1 MRDKKESKKLYYVDS
16 VKPINHGEKFIVRLL
31 DQTPYSYMA
40 KKVYAE
46 ILPGLVDKRLFLYNR
61 EKKKDKFRVITEGR
75 QNGFHDG
82 VFIRLNEKSQ
92 KYKQKKLL
100 QLQLEYENIE
110 VYPDEEVDKQPE
122 LQRQKYKK
130 KEQFWDFNFGLSRT
144 IKEIPPKLYCFNVG
158 QGDMSLF
165 ISSRG
170 HAFIIDTH
178 ITDSRKQDI
187 LAELKRIL
195 GGRPIEALIL
205 THRHYDHYL
214 GAYMLLNDKE
224 FKIKH
229 LIVNQSFLTDPKP
242 NQVDKLLNI
251 AEKKGCR
258 IISATGQKT
267 INDGSTKLYFSF
279 HSGNTDENDN
289 SILLQIYCDDKL
301 YYLTGDMGYE
311 TLEEEDL
318 KDFHEQ
324 VVLKVSHHGSDTG
337 TSCSF
342 LYRLHRNV
350 TNLLYKMNNQC
361 IPDYCPI
368 VTNNK
373 AVNCQAFISVRKNN
387 RYGHP
392 DKKCLNQLK
401 YVGFNTILS
410 HSKKEVH
417 CF

>member
-31 DQTPYSYMA
+31 DQTPYSYVA
-40 KKVYAE
+40 KKVYAK
-46 ILPGLVDKRLFLYNR
+46 ILPELVDQRLFLYNR
-61 EKKKDKFRVITEGR
+61 EKKKEKSRIITDGK
-75 QNGFHDG
+75 QNGFRDG
-82 VFIRLNEKSQ
+82 AFVRLDEKSQ
-92 KYKQKKLL
+92 KCKQKKLL
-100 QLQLEYENIE
+100 LLQLEDKNIE
-110 VYPDEEVDKQPE
+110 VYPDEEAGKQTE
-122 LQRQKYKK
+122 LQKQKYKK
-130 KEQFWDFNFGLSRT
+130 KEPVGDFDLNLTETTGET
-144 IKEIPPKLYCFNVG
+144 APKLYCFNVG

-170 HAFIIDTH
+170 HAFIIDTY
-178 ITDSRKQDI
+178 ITNSRKQNI
-187 LAELKRIL
+187 LTELKRIL

-224 FKIKH
+224 FNIKH

-242 NQVDKLLNI
+242 NQVDKLLNT

-311 TLEEEDL
+311 ILEAENL
-318 KDFHEQ
+318 KAPHKQ

-342 LYRLHRNV
+342 LYRLHRKEINI
-350 TNLLYKMNNQC
+350 LYQMNNQC

-373 AVNCQAFISVRKNN
+373 AVNCQAFISVGKNN

-392 DKKCLNQLK
+392 NQKCWNQLK
-401 YVGFNTILS
+401 YAGFNTILS
-410 HSKKEVH
+410 HSKKEAH

>member
-122 LQRQKYKK
+122 LQKQKYKK
-130 KEQFWDFNFGLSRT
+130 KEQFWDFNFGLTGT

-214 GAYMLLNDKE
+214 GAY
-224 FKIKH
+224 
-229 LIVNQSFLTDPKP
+229 
-242 NQVDKLLNI
+242 
-251 AEKKGCR
+251 
-258 IISATGQKT
+258 
-267 INDGSTKLYFSF
+267 
-279 HSGNTDENDN
+279 
-289 SILLQIYCDDKL
+289 KL

-350 TNLLYKMNNQC
+350 INLLYRINNQC

-368 VTNNK
+368 ATKNK
-373 AVNCQAFISVRKNN
+373 AVNCQAFISVGKNN

-401 YVGFNTILS
+401 YAGFNTILS

>member
-122 LQRQKYKK
+122 LQKQKYKK
-130 KEQFWDFNFGLSRT
+130 KEQFWDFNFGLTGT

-195 GGRPIEALIL
+195 GGRRL
-205 THRHYDHYL
+205 
-214 GAYMLLNDKE
+214 
-224 FKIKH
+224 KH
-229 LIVNQSFLTDPKP
+229 
-242 NQVDKLLNI
+242 
-251 AEKKGCR
+251 
-258 IISATGQKT
+258 
-267 INDGSTKLYFSF
+267 
-279 HSGNTDENDN
+279 
-289 SILLQIYCDDKL
+289 
-301 YYLTGDMGYE
+301 
-311 TLEEEDL
+311 
-318 KDFHEQ
+318 
-324 VVLKVSHHGSDTG
+324 
-337 TSCSF
+337 
-342 LYRLHRNV
+342 
-350 TNLLYKMNNQC
+350 
-361 IPDYCPI
+361 
-368 VTNNK
+368 
-373 AVNCQAFISVRKNN
+373 
-387 RYGHP
+387 
-392 DKKCLNQLK
+392 
-401 YVGFNTILS
+401 
-410 HSKKEVH
+410 
-417 CF
+417 

>member
-122 LQRQKYKK
+122 LQKQKYKK
-130 KEQFWDFNFGLSRT
+130 KEQFWDFNFGLTGT

-224 FKIKH
+224 FNIKH

-279 HSGNTDENDN
+279 HYGNTDENDN

-311 TLEEEDL
+311 TLEEE
-318 KDFHEQ
+318 
-324 VVLKVSHHGSDTG
+324 V
-337 TSCSF
+337 
-342 LYRLHRNV
+342 
-350 TNLLYKMNNQC
+350 
-361 IPDYCPI
+361 
-368 VTNNK
+368 
-373 AVNCQAFISVRKNN
+373 
-387 RYGHP
+387 
-392 DKKCLNQLK
+392 
-401 YVGFNTILS
+401 
-410 HSKKEVH
+410 
-417 CF
+417 

>member
-46 ILPGLVDKRLFLYNR
+46 ILPGLIDQRLFLYNR

-130 KEQFWDFNFGLSRT
+130 KEQFWDFNFGLSGT

-224 FKIKH
+224 FNIKH
-229 LIVNQSFLTDPKP
+229 LIVNQSFLIDPKP

-318 KDFHEQ
+318 KDVHEQ

-342 LYRLHRNV
+342 LYRLHRKEINI
-350 TNLLYKMNNQC
+350 LYQMNNQC

-373 AVNCQAFISVRKNN
+373 AVNCQAFISVGKNN

-392 DKKCLNQLK
+392 NQKCRNQLK
-401 YVGFNTILS
+401 YAGFNTILS
-410 HSKKEVH
+410 HSKKEAH

>member
-1 MRDKKESKKLYYVDS
+1 MSDEKESKKLYYVDF
-16 VKPINHGEKFIVRLL
+16 VKSINHGEKFIARLL
-31 DQTPYSYMA
+31 DQTPYSYVA
-40 KKVYAE
+40 KKVYVE
-46 ILPGLVDKRLFLYNR
+46 ILPELVDQRLFLYNR
-61 EKKKDKFRVITEGR
+61 EKKKDKFRIITEGR

-82 VFIRLNEKSQ
+82 FFIRLNEKSQ
-92 KYKQKKLL
+92 KYKQKMLL
-100 QLQLEYENIE
+100 QLQLEDENIE

-130 KEQFWDFNFGLSRT
+130 KEQIWDFNFGLTET

-170 HAFIIDTH
+170 HAFIIDTY
-178 ITDSRKQDI
+178 ITNSRKQDI
-187 LAELKRIL
+187 LTELKRIL
-195 GGRPIEALIL
+195 EGRPIDALIL

-224 FKIKH
+224 FNIKH

-242 NQVDKLLNI
+242 NQVDKLLHM

-258 IISATGQKT
+258 IISSTGQRT
-267 INDGSTKLYFSF
+267 ICDGSTKLYFSF
-279 HSGNTDENDN
+279 HSGNIDENDN
-289 SILLQIYCDDKL
+289 SILLQIYCDNKL
-301 YYLTGDMGYE
+301 YYLTGDMGCE
-311 TLEEEDL
+311 TLEAEDL
-318 KDFHEQ
+318 NGIYEQ

-337 TSCSF
+337 ISCSF
-342 LYRLHRNV
+342 LYRLHRKDINF
-350 TNLLYKMNNQC
+350 LYKMTNQC

-373 AVNCQAFISVRKNN
+373 AMNCQAFISVGKNN

-401 YVGFNTILS
+401 YAGFNTILS
-410 HSKKEVH
+410 HCKKMGH

>member
-122 LQRQKYKK
+122 LQKQKYKK
-130 KEQFWDFNFGLSRT
+130 KEQFWDFNFGLTGT

-187 LAELKRIL
+187 LAELKKIL

-224 FKIKH
+224 FNIKH

-279 HSGNTDENDN
+279 HYGNTDENDN

-350 TNLLYKMNNQC
+350 INLLYRINNQC

-368 VTNNK
+368 ATKNK
-373 AVNCQAFISVRKNN
+373 AVNCQAFISVGKNN

-401 YVGFNTILS
+401 YAGFNTILS

>member
-122 LQRQKYKK
+122 LQKQKYKK
-130 KEQFWDFNFGLSRT
+130 KEQFWDFNFGLTGT

-224 FKIKH
+224 FNIKH

-279 HSGNTDENDN
+279 HYGNTDENDN

-350 TNLLYKMNNQC
+350 INLLYRINNQC

-368 VTNNK
+368 ATKNK
-373 AVNCQAFISVRKNN
+373 AVNCQAFISVGKNN
-387 RYGHP
+387 RY
-392 DKKCLNQLK
+392 
-401 YVGFNTILS
+401 
-410 HSKKEVH
+410 
-417 CF
+417 

>member
-122 LQRQKYKK
+122 LQKQKYKK
-130 KEQFWDFNFGLSRT
+130 INNSDYIAPSYINMMNPKYLEIDNVFYSTLIIINYNREQ
-144 IKEIPPKLYCFNVG
+144 
-158 QGDMSLF
+158 
-165 ISSRG
+165 

-224 FKIKH
+224 FNIKH

-279 HSGNTDENDN
+279 HYGNTDENDN

-350 TNLLYKMNNQC
+350 INLLYRINNQC

-368 VTNNK
+368 ATKNK
-373 AVNCQAFISVRKNN
+373 AVNCQAFISVGKNN

-401 YVGFNTILS
+401 YAGFNTILS